1 MDLFLDAVGD
11 TVSKLFDEDGRKKR
25 PAVRMTQKSRNRGH
39 GGSGTDRQRSS
50 SRGQGKTNRNGTVSD
65 RKSSES
71 ATVSS
76 NTSITETLMTR
87 TTATSFAGKTA
98 GTSVAQSTVGSVEGL
113 WLKHQ
118 RSTSVTRTQN
128 PHHRGGSAGDHAL
141 LSVTGN
147 AAALRHQSRGNG
159 NSSRG
164 GNSSDKSDP
173 RRLIDKYE
181 STINRRGRSESPRR
195 PIETRGDKSIPAGR
209 REIHEKSA
217 DYNTYQPT
225 SSKGRREVAPPRK
238 EFRSFTTPRKEF
250 RSYTTPQPNNNNPL
264 PLSTS
269 VVPPYRNRQVQW
281 PSSVPTSSQNQ
292 TLLPKPQVPVP
303 LQHSWATT
311 TAPVAA
317 PPTHHTANASAYGHH
332 PSPRST
338 NSASTY
344 GPQMMVESGTEQQ
357 QMPPSARST
366 SRTHSNGGGV
376 RAGNSTLQ
384 PYGHGHAVQNARQ
397 VLMANRQLSRLSEA
411 EVETDRDDSICIRE
425 EHEDQ
430 VNVLLARALAAEKKS
445 RLYLQELQELRT
457 ALKEWEQHGADEWIN
472 PAQRRQVLLPIH
484 QAARSYP
491 IIIPIDDTVQS
502 DREFESAHESRC
514 LPSCVDPLPNW
525 LKSCG
530 CLARPDISQP
540 ATRAYR
546 MSPTNENGSRTS
558 CDDRDLCLPNGTTR
572 NNYAQA
578 MMMHP
583 DHLMMHPDH
592 IMMPQLDPTHASR
605 MRLEDMYQAA
615 RSNDFGGMVH
625 EHSHSQHKHPGLRN
639 HNSSPRSKSG
649 SGTGSKSNRSEQYYG
664 EHQSMLMSASA
675 AQHQHV
681 RAGASHQYH
690 PQQQRQ
696 PPPPPAPLPHNLEGR
711 TIVIYPG
718 PTPDQLETGTAG
730 SSSVYDHSN
739 PYYVM

>member
-11 TVSKLFDEDGRKKR
+11 TVFKLFDEDGRKKR
-25 PAVRMTQKSRNRGH
+25 PAVRMTQKSRNRGQ

-50 SRGQGKTNRNGTVSD
+50 SRGQGKANRHGTVSD
-65 RKSSES
+65 TKNTES
-71 ATVSS
+71 ATVSG
-76 NTSITETLMTR
+76 NTSVTETLMTR

-118 RSTSVTRTQN
+118 RSTSVTRTQD

-141 LSVTGN
+141 LSVAGN
-147 AAALRHQSRGNG
+147 AVALRHQSRGSG
-159 NSSRG
+159 NNSRG
-164 GNSSDKSDP
+164 GSNSDKSDP
-173 RRLIDKYE
+173 RRLINKYE

-195 PIETRGDKSIPAGR
+195 PSETRGDKSLPAGR
-209 REIHEKSA
+209 REIHEKSV

-225 SSKGRREVAPPRK
+225 SSKGRRVVAP
-238 EFRSFTTPRKEF
+238 PRKEF

-281 PSSVPTSSQNQ
+281 PNSVESSHNLTV
-292 TLLPKPQVPVP
+292 LPKPQVPVP
-303 LQHSWATT
+303 HQHSWATT
-311 TAPVAA
+311 APVVA
-317 PPTHHTANASAYGHH
+317 PPPPHTANASAVRPAYGYD

-344 GPQMMVESGTEQQ
+344 GPQMMVESGTEHQQ
-357 QMPPSARST
+357 MMPPSARST

-384 PYGHGHAVQNARQ
+384 PYGHGHPVQNARQ
-397 VLMANRQLSRLSEA
+397 VLMVNRQLSRLSEA

-425 EHEDQ
+425 DHEDQ
-430 VNVLLARALAAEKKS
+430 VNVLLARALAAEEKS
-445 RLYLQELQELRT
+445 LLYLQELQELRI

-472 PAQRRQVLLPIH
+472 EAQRRQVLLPIH
-484 QAARSYP
+484 QVARSYP
-491 IIIPIDDTVQS
+491 IIPRDDIVQS
-502 DREFESAHESRC
+502 DRELESAHESRC

-530 CLARPDISQP
+530 CLARPNISQP

-558 CDDRDLCLPNGTTR
+558 YDDRDLYLPNGTTR
-572 NNYAQA
+572 NDYAQA

-583 DHLMMHPDH
+583 DHLLMHPDH

-625 EHSHSQHKHPGLRN
+625 EHPHSQHKHPEIRY

-664 EHQSMLMSASA
+664 EHRSMLSSASA

-690 PQQQRQ
+690 PQQQQRQ

-718 PTPDQLETGTAG
+718 PTPDELETGTAG